1 VSAAFGGF
9 PAVGRATAIPNA
21 FFAHV
26 LPRLEAPGDV
36 LAFLFAARHIQEQR
50 GDARWVR
57 AADIWVSEGAQAA
70 FAAFGGGRE
79 GLEAGLRRCAAAGA
93 LIAVQTDGPAGA
105 GPVYFLNDPGSR
117 RAAARARAGA
127 LDLGEGLR
135 ALPDEPSARPGI
147 FQLYEE
153 NIGTITPL
161 LGERLIEAA
170 ETYPWEW
177 IRDAFR
183 EAAELNRRNWRYIER
198 ILQTWWEEGR
208 GDETPGRDPV
218 EARRERYL
226 GGPLGRGASGR

>member
-1 VSAAFGGF
+1 MSAPFGGF
-9 PAVGRATAIPNA
+9 PAVGRATAVPA
-21 FFAHV
+21 VFFSQV
-26 LPRLEAPGDV
+26 LPRLEAPGDL
-36 LAFLFAARHIQEQR
+36 LAFLFAAKHVQEQR

-57 AADIWVSEGAQAA
+57 AADIWAAEGAEAA
-70 FAAFGGGRE
+70 FRALGGGRE

-93 LIAVQTDGPAGA
+93 LIAVATDGPSGRQT
-105 GPVYFLNDPGSR
+105 VYFLNDPASR

-127 LDLGEGLR
+127 LDLGEGVR
-135 ALPDEPSARPGI
+135 PLPAEPVSRPDI

-161 LGERLIEAA
+161 LGERLVQAA

-208 GDETPGRDPV
+208 ADETPGRDPV

-226 GGPLGRGASGR
+226 GGSLGRPAGGR